1 MSRRSILT
9 FAEKRKG
16 SIEAG
21 KLADLAVLSADY
33 LKTVPEDQIRS
44 IESLLPLVGGWVMY
58 AAGPFSGLQR

>member
-21 KLADLAVLSADY
+21 KRADLAVLSADY
-33 LKTVPEDQIRS
+33 LTVPEDQIRS
-44 IESLLPLVGGWVMY
+44 IESLLTVVGGRVMY